1 MMTNSSIDTSAAR
14 LSSGYISSAG
24 EALDIV
30 SSVQFLL
37 ADNIRSS
44 LSSQLSTG
52 DGLIEKILA
61 VSDLL
66 GRVKDS
72 TSGPFSLVT
81 VETLKNSARNT
92 DDLSKLFLKDGPRL
106 GNSISEGQA
115 ILDDLLGLGAGVEVK
130 ILYPFLTEIKD
141 SGGKLTSSQFQ
152 WLTQAQLNNIL
163 GGQLTPLD
171 SDFPGAVSFSKKT
184 DSSSTTYTS
193 FESYGIMRPELLTIN
208 AAFSKIRDVVDGY
221 RNELLGLVANTA
233 RAASQLESMIDRAIE
248 SGKTLGVKKTEN
260 DEKNKADLIE
270 ILRKIY
276 ILKIEKFTKDDLK
289 FDPEISRQ
297 VSGKVELQT
306 YPEMT
311 ARVSEKSDFKTDP
324 VIPTKASEN
333 SANPDK

>member
-1 MMTNSSIDTSAAR
+1 
-14 LSSGYISSAG
+14 
-24 EALDIV
+24 
-30 SSVQFLL
+30 
-37 ADNIRSS
+37 
-44 LSSQLSTG
+44 
-52 DGLIEKILA
+52 
-61 VSDLL
+61 
-66 GRVKDS
+66 
-72 TSGPFSLVT
+72 
-81 VETLKNSARNT
+81 
-92 DDLSKLFLKDGPRL
+92 
-106 GNSISEGQA
+106 
-115 ILDDLLGLGAGVEVK
+115 
-130 ILYPFLTEIKD
+130 
-141 SGGKLTSSQFQ
+141 
-152 WLTQAQLNNIL
+152 
-163 GGQLTPLD
+163 
-171 SDFPGAVSFSKKT
+171 
-184 DSSSTTYTS
+184 
-193 FESYGIMRPELLTIN
+193 MRPELLTIN